1 MLTLRVCLGVLVF
14 AGTPALAGELTVPST
29 ISSVIVYPLGASV
42 VRTANVSL
50 PIGATTVLVDDLPPG
65 FDPDSLKVEG
75 KSDNPIA
82 IASVETRSIPAGE
95 VKDPRRVAL
104 EDEIQG
110 IQDKIDA
117 ADDLIAALEGRKE
130 FLEKLIDATPNGF
143 SKALGEG
150 GDGVAQWAAAA
161 TTIGDGLAQVAEA
174 ERAARLE
181 QRSLGHDLGE
191 RQKAL
196 AALPAPADHT
206 AVRIALSADAP
217 TTGTLSIAY
226 RSQEARWLP
235 TYDAQLLT
243 GDKGG
248 KASLAIVRRAEVTQA
263 TGEDWT
269 NVALT
274 LSTAETTGGTAAPE
288 LDPFLV
294 SLYDPDELRSRS
306 EGAANTA
313 SDALAAPP
321 APKSVQEGDVGR
333 LLDMPAQVIEA
344 AADFGDFRAEYRVPG
359 RVSVETGVGARSLQ
373 IATEQVD
380 PALAVRAVPM
390 LSDVAYLQAS
400 FTPKAGAPFLA
411 GKVALFRDGTFV
423 GNGAVAFTNP
433 GKEIDLGFGV
443 DDRVHVVRT
452 VLERKTGETGILS
465 KQKTDLRRFKITVEN
480 LHSQPMDIVILDRV
494 PYAEDESVTIER
506 IGGGTD
512 PTATDVDD
520 KRGVLGWR
528 YTYAAGESRDILNG
542 YQVSWPAD
550 REVVSID

>member
-1 MLTLRVCLGVLVF
+1 MLTIRVCLGVLIF
-14 AGTPALAGELTVPST
+14 AGTPALAGELNVPST
-29 ISSVIVYPLGASV
+29 ISSVIVYPLGAGV
-42 VRTANVSL
+42 VRTANVTL
-50 PIGATTVLVDDLPPG
+50 PLGATTVLIGDLPPG

-75 KSDNPIA
+75 AADNPIA
-82 IASVETRSIPAGE
+82 IASVETRSLPAGDT
-95 VKDPRRVAL
+95 KDPKRTAL
-104 EDEIQG
+104 EDEIQA

-117 ADDLIAALEGRKE
+117 ADDSIAALEGRKE

-161 TTIGDGLAQVAEA
+161 TTIGDGLAAVADA

-181 QRSLGHDLGE
+181 QRSLGHDIEE

-196 AALPAPADHT
+196 AALPAPADHM
-206 AVRIALSADAP
+206 AVRIALSTDAP
-217 TTGTLSIAY
+217 TTGTLSISY
-226 RSQEARWLP
+226 RTQAARWLP

-248 KASLAIVRRAEVTQA
+248 KPSLAIVRRAEVTQA

-294 SLYDPDELRSRS
+294 SLYDPEELRSRT
-306 EGAANTA
+306 EAAGNVS
-313 SDALAAPP
+313 SDALAAAP
-321 APKSVQEGDVGR
+321 APKSVAEGDTGV
-333 LLDMPAQVIEA
+333 LDSPAKFIEA

-373 IATEQVD
+373 IATEHVD
-380 PALAVRAVPM
+380 VALAVRAVPM
-390 LSDVAYLQAS
+390 LSDAAYLQAS

-433 GKEIDLGFGV
+433 GKPVDLGFGV

-452 VLERKTGETGILS
+452 VLERRTGETGILS
-465 KQKTDLRRFKITVEN
+465 TRKTDLRRFKITVDN
-480 LHSQPMDIVILDRV
+480 LHSQPIDIMILDRV
-494 PYAEDESVTIER
+494 PYAEDENVTIER

-520 KRGVLGWR
+520 KRGVLAWR
-528 YTYAAGESRDILNG
+528 YTYAAGETRDILNG
-542 YQVSWPAD
+542 YEVSWPAGQ
-550 REVVSID
+550 EVVSID